1 MNTKLVT
8 GVDFVSV
15 RLNGRPKSSYLNNG
29 SKIQVLVN
37 ITFRFWEISSKSM
50 DHIVYLIL
58 FATNYGTKAK
68 TEKLTKFKM
77 DERGTQTW
85 IIFNRRSL

>member
-1 MNTKLVT
+1 
-8 GVDFVSV
+8 
-15 RLNGRPKSSYLNNG
+15 
-29 SKIQVLVN
+29 
-37 ITFRFWEISSKSM
+37 M

-58 FATNYGTKAK
+58 FATNKGTKAK